1 MEIWTHIPTMTEFI
15 ESLPIIFSVVLLDGL
30 LSVDN
35 GLIIAARAQ
44 HLEGKKR
51 KLATN
56 IGMTA
61 ALLLRLASLFCIG
74 FLLANPWLK
83 LLGGAYL
90 VHMMCAHLG
99 RSGVE
104 KSKEVKVAE
113 TFASAVVSIII
124 ADFVFSIDNVIAAA
138 SLSPKL
144 WVVWTGVTASIFI
157 MMFAVSV
164 FARLL
169 TRFPILE
176 SLAYLLVG
184 FIGLQLFAEY
194 FFHMELAEMQKFGA
208 IIGIIVAGLL
218 YDRVK
223 LLQRLLGPIF
233 YWVARLMGL
242 IASLVDFVM
251 IPIVV
256 PVKAISSWLA
266 KLFSKKS

>member
-1 MEIWTHIPTMTEFI
+1 MEFWMHLPTMAEFI

-51 KLATN
+51 KLATT

-61 ALLLRLASLFCIG
+61 ALLLRLASLFFVG

-104 KSKEVKVAE
+104 TSKETKVAE

-144 WVVWTGVTASIFI
+144 WVVWTGVGASILI

-194 FFHMELAEMQKFGA
+194 FFHLELAEMQKFGA

-218 YDRVK
+218 YDRIKV
-223 LLQRLLGPIF
+223 LQRLFGPIF

-242 IASLVDFVM
+242 IARVVDIAM
-251 IPIVV
+251 TPIVV
-256 PVKAISSWLA
+256 PIKAIFGWLA